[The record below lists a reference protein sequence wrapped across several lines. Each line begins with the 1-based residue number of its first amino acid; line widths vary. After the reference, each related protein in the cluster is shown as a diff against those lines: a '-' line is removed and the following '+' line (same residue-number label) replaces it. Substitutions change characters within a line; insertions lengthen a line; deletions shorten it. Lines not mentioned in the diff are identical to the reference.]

1 MNSGPSSLLTSTE
14 FTEGEDEEGKG
25 DGCVCLSDFFFSSKP
40 GRYFSHNQALLSTAY
55 LFFFSHSY
63 LISSPILSYFETKFA
78 GSLEKD
84 LSL

>member
-1 MNSGPSSLLTSTE
+1 MRRERGMAVY
-14 FTEGEDEEGKG
+14 
-25 DGCVCLSDFFFSSKP
+25 VCLIFFFSSKP